1 MKNRTIKFNLPI
13 FEFQKFIFL
22 FPGRNFFRNQFGM
35 RRRFWPNDE
44 SQFLEK
50 TSTPEPPKPEPEAPV
65 EEEEEEEEEVE
76 KDQMT
81 AQEQVQHYLC

>member
-1 MKNRTIKFNLPI
+1 
-13 FEFQKFIFL
+13 
-22 FPGRNFFRNQFGM
+22 M

-44 SQFLEK
+44 SQFLEN

>member
-1 MKNRTIKFNLPI
+1 
-13 FEFQKFIFL
+13 
-22 FPGRNFFRNQFGM
+22 M

-44 SQFLEK
+44 SQFLEN
-50 TSTPEPPKPEPEAPV
+50 TSTPEPPKPEPETPA